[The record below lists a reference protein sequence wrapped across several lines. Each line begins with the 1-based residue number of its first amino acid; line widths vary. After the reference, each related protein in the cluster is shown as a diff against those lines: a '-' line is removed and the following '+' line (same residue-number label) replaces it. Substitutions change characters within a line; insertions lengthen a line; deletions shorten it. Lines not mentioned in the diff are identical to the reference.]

1 MKYEDLLSRLYSMQ
15 NDLHIIGKD
24 ITEIH
29 KALNVMI
36 EKIKPLYEE
45 EFKNGRRK
53 NLKKED

>member
-1 MKYEDLLSRLYSMQ
+1 MQ

-45 EFKNGRRK
+45 EFKKLERK
-53 NLKKED
+53 KNPGKK